1 MDPSHVG
8 FPPQHISQAPFVSSV
23 GASVGMEMNNMNN
36 MNTMNDMN
44 DMKTMDNMNSTN
56 SMITMSSMNVMGLE
70 RGLEVGYTCPRCSW
84 GKREHSTRLMSLS
97 TLQKHAQTV
106 HHVQPH
112 AMEKFVSEANRQERR
127 PSAPQTPV
135 PALQPYAPPPQ
146 INASGA
152 MGIQQHQQHQ
162 QHQQYNTGPSP
173 QHHVASPHISQA
185 PRYMNPAVPQGFV
198 VHTTDGTNIPQV
210 PAEILEKIPPN
221 YQLVVQQLEPNQM
234 ASRPPQFPPSSQ
246 APAGQVNQN
255 PGQYWGPAQVSRSHL
270 VQMPTSFQHT
280 TAPPLGYMTQ
290 ANTLPIST
298 QGPGGCNFQP
308 PNQPQG
314 LAQTTLSQ
322 QAIPNYPH
330 LSIESN
336 AKVENVRQ
344 LMDQFHHACE
354 TRGHINAADNPVI
367 YNGITYAEVKH
378 FEKYWMKF
386 DPHEKMA
393 LQNRLP
399 YVYEAMLRQRSRPN
413 GQPGVPPQRQVS
425 SPVQYAVN
433 NTANI
438 TQPINVIS
446 TNYHNPPT
454 SIKQGPGT
462 PVQQSPLQ
470 KPVDPNAPPQNTNA
484 DRPMPSGSGAR
495 GPGNPK
501 MNPNYDVQNML
512 RKRSLSFQ
520 NQPNATNPQTQPA
533 YRSDLQTSRGL
544 LRVNESGSQGPLVS
558 NVQTVSPTL
567 ESINPAPVNMQN
579 TNPHK
584 GKTNQ
589 DFNPNA
595 GFTSSAQAHKV
606 CTGNS
611 ANPTTPSIGSISTT
625 RSGPD
630 GYINTQNPQTG
641 QSGGTQNV
649 QSMSQICSGTESL
662 KANATLARKRQ
673 FGSYQENSE
682 STASEDATVK
692 KPRLSSS
699 INPGSIPQTPGSSQ
713 RSGGLG
719 PNLSAN
725 TTRHV
730 LAGPSRVNSMSSPA
744 RPNSQQLPNKSR
756 AQPPAHNLGDEQYRQ
771 FLKQA
776 HPTCGVDSFWSYEE
790 FRRGLRAPGKSLN
803 NLKRMFQAHFMVE
816 HQDKLKAYGL
826 CPSFDALIDL
836 SKMDQLQTKTYKE
849 TWAVELT
856 SLMVARLAKVEQM
869 KRNVHQADLQRE
881 LNRREEER
889 VAEEERKLAVY
900 AKRNA
905 EYERHVEAEK
915 QKAKE
920 ERRRKDEIFKR
931 AEEERKKK
939 RLNEMKERVPEKKAL
954 YGMLKAST
962 VGCDPIFQ
970 LPDEREFVKDELK
983 ECFEAFFHIESITAE
998 GWEFINPSDPHPIY
1012 RLD

>member
-1 MDPSHVG
+1 MDPPHVG
-8 FPPQHISQAPFVSSV
+8 FPPQRISQEPFVSSV
-23 GASVGMEMNNMNN
+23 VSSGTEMNNMNNMNN

-44 DMKTMDNMNSTN
+44 TMDSMNNTN
-56 SMITMSSMNVMGLE
+56 GMITMSSMNGMGLE

-112 AMEKFVSEANRQERR
+112 AMEQFVSEANRQERR

-146 INASGA
+146 MNASGA
-152 MGIQQHQQHQ
+152 MGIQQHQ

-185 PRYMNPAVPQGFV
+185 PHYMNPAVPQGFV
-198 VHTTDGTNIPQV
+198 VHSTDGTNIPQV

-234 ASRPPQFPPSSQ
+234 ASRPSQFPPSSQ
-246 APAGQVNQN
+246 APVGQVNQN

-290 ANTLPIST
+290 ANTLPVST
-298 QGPGGCNFQP
+298 QGPGGYNLQP

-330 LSIESN
+330 
-336 AKVENVRQ
+336 
-344 LMDQFHHACE
+344 F
-354 TRGHINAADNPVI
+354 
-367 YNGITYAEVKH
+367 
-378 FEKYWMKF
+378 
-386 DPHEKMA
+386 
-393 LQNRLP
+393 
-399 YVYEAMLRQRSRPN
+399 
-413 GQPGVPPQRQVS
+413 
-425 SPVQYAVN
+425 
-433 NTANI
+433 
-438 TQPINVIS
+438 

-470 KPVDPNAPPQNTNA
+470 KPVHPNASPQNPNA
-484 DRPMPSGSGAR
+484 DRPIPSGSGAR
-495 GPGNPK
+495 GPGDPK
-501 MNPNYDVQNML
+501 MNPSYDVQNML
-512 RKRSLSFQ
+512 RQRSLSFQ
-520 NQPNATNPQTQPA
+520 NQPNATNSQTQPA
-533 YRSDLQTSRGL
+533 YRSDLQTSHGL
-544 LRVNESGSQGPLVS
+544 LGVNESGSQGPLLS
-558 NVQTVSPTL
+558 NVQTVSSTL
-567 ESINPAPVNMQN
+567 ESINPAQVKMQN
-579 TNPHK
+579 TNPPK
-584 GKTNQ
+584 GKTKQ
-589 DFNPNA
+589 DLNSNA
-595 GFTSSAQAHKV
+595 GFTSSAQARKV
-606 CTGNS
+606 HTGNA
-611 ANPTTPSIGSISTT
+611 ANPTTPPIGSISTT
-625 RSGPD
+625 RSGP
-630 GYINTQNPQTG
+630 GTQNHQTG

-673 FGSYQENSE
+673 FGSYKENSE
-682 STASEDATVK
+682 STALEDATVK

-699 INPGSIPQTPGSSQ
+699 INPGSISQTPGSSQ

-725 TTRHV
+725 STRHV
-730 LAGPSRVNSMSSPA
+730 LAGPSRVNNMSSPA
-744 RPNSQQLPNKSR
+744 PNSQQLPNKSR
-756 AQPPAHNLGDEQYRQ
+756 LQPPAHNLGDEQYRQ

-776 HPTCGVDSFWSYEE
+776 HPTCGVDTFSSYEE
-790 FRRGLRAPGKSLN
+790 FRRGIRAAGKSYN
-803 NLKRMFQAHFMVE
+803 NLKRMFQAHWIVE

-849 TWAVELT
+849 TWVVELT
-856 SLMVARLAKVEQM
+856 SLMVARLVKEEQM
-869 KRNVHQADLQRE
+869 KRNVHQADLRRE
-881 LNRREEER
+881 FNRREEER
-889 VAEEERKLAVY
+889 VAEEERKKAVL
-900 AKRNA
+900 AKREA

-998 GWEFINPSDPHPIY
+998 DWEFINPSDPHPIY